1 MYADLEAHGVQA
13 LEMLISIEPPAH
25 LIGKADL
32 IKDSLEKAVKKA
44 KSKEEKIVDCVMAL
58 LYGIYGVVDLGN
70 QCAPK
75 EALAVLNLNKE
86 WFHVMGLAARVDDTD
101 AVSTVRSIGSCCYC
115 REMSHIHVYLSLS
128 NCVVVFLF
136 LQVMESVIC
145 ALRIAKHSLQRCIGH
160 TADGAKKLLRFEDIE
175 DW

>member
-1 MYADLEAHGVQA
+1 MRWAVAAAAAPGDDEDALYADLEAHGVQA

-101 AVSTVRSIGSCCYC
+101 AV
-115 REMSHIHVYLSLS
+115 
-128 NCVVVFLF
+128 
-136 LQVMESVIC
+136 MESVIC